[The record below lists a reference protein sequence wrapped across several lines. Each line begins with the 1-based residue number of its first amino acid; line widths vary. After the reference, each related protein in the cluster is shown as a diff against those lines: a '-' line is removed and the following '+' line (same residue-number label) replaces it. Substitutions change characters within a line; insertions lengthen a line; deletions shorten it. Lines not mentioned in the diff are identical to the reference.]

1 MLFLLNDQVLRLER
15 AKLPPPMDAARF
27 RRLSF
32 EFICDLG
39 RELFAEQ
46 PLLARFAPGRAERLA
61 ALIAAKAPQVNAAQ
75 FVSPGYGCPPA
86 MVSTRFAEIS
96 FENMCWL
103 YQHQEAGLLTKTVAD
118 RQVWRRLAA

>member
-15 AKLPPPMDAARF
+15 AKLAPPLDAERF

-32 EFICDLG
+32 EFVCDLG
-39 RELFAEQ
+39 CELFAED
-46 PLLARFAPGRAERLA
+46 PLLLRSSPARAERLA
-61 ALIAAKAPQVNAAQ
+61 ALIAAKTPQINAAL
-75 FVSPGYGCPPA
+75 FVAPDYGCSPE

-103 YQHQEAGLLTKTVAD
+103 YQHQQAGLLTKLVAD